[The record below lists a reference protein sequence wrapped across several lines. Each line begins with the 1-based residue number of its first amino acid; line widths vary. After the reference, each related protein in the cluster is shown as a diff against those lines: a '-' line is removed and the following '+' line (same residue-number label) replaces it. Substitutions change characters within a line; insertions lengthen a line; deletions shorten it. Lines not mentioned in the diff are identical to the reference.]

1 MFSAEDSAHTDSE
14 ISRTTLGG
22 LVELGM
28 KRQFAWS
35 DNCLHMEKISKYIQD
50 YGRGEDTDKPMVI
63 G

>member
-1 MFSAEDSAHTDSE
+1 MFSAEDSAYTDSE
-14 ISRTTLGG
+14 ISQTMLVG

-35 DNCLHMEKISKYIQD
+35 GDCLHMEKISKYIQD
-50 YGRGEDTDKPMVI
+50 YWRGEDTNKPMVI